1 MKYIIFNLFL
11 LFSFNCLSQEGKKI
25 KVEYA
30 TSYIG
35 EVLSEESKRKTPSL
49 VDMYSGIESKIKTL
63 KFSLLIENSTSE
75 FKSISEMPKDN
86 ETSGDKMARVYTG
99 EQTVYFRDFT
109 NKRLIQNLDFNAKK
123 YTAEFDFNKVNW
135 RLENEEKLI
144 DRYKCYKAT
153 YKYKFVNVTAWY
165 CPSLPYSTGP
175 IEYGGLPGL
184 ILELQRN
191 KLVYLATNINLNYEG
206 NETID
211 FPNKNIIS
219 EEELNAILQKSL
231 KNLMNN

>member
-1 MKYIIFNLFL
+1 MKYIILNLLL
-11 LFSFNCLSQEGKKI
+11 LFSTNSLSQEGKKI

-35 EVLSEESKRKTPSL
+35 EYLSNDAKNKNPSL
-49 VDMYSGIESKIKTL
+49 TGMYEGIESKINTL
-63 KFSLLIENSTSE
+63 KFLLLIENSTSE

-86 ETSGDKMARVYTG
+86 ESIGVKMAINTTG
-99 EQTVYFRDFT
+99 AHTVYFRDFT

-135 RLENEEKLI
+135 TLENEEKFI
-144 DRYKCYKAT
+144 DGYKCYKAT
-153 YKYKFVNVTAWY
+153 YKHKFVNVTAWY

-206 NETID
+206 KETIN

-219 EEELNAILQKSL
+219 EEELNTILKKSL
-231 KNLMNN
+231 NNLMNN